1 MDLEA
6 LYTSL
11 DLLSRFGVTL
21 NAEHRAALQTSFIIL
36 KTHMK
41 FSRVLFW
48 GKIFGLERDY
58 YIAQGLGED
67 EIKDR
72 KYFYS
77 QDCIDW
83 YLLPPATETLIDEV
97 AVAAKGRFMGDPSH
111 KYEQGTM
118 EKEEG
123 GGFKVVKVSEEQ
135 RLAVTV
141 FTIDQEAVVPKGAYI
156 KKTFSDCVCTMQSLL
171 WQGLTTFF
179 ELPITKLQGYI
190 YMGDGLPTFDLSFM

>member
-123 GGFKVVKVSEEQ
+123 ADTERLISFFWGGPNPRCFLTYWVGHVPPIPPVSTPNVRQ
-135 RLAVTV
+135 
-141 FTIDQEAVVPKGAYI
+141 
-156 KKTFSDCVCTMQSLL
+156 
-171 WQGLTTFF
+171 
-179 ELPITKLQGYI
+179 LPLH
-190 YMGDGLPTFDLSFM
+190 